1 MKGAAQRQWE
11 KQLRLLELEKELT
24 SLTDRV
30 TKTPSVDERIK
41 LAAEF
46 TRTLEEYVKL

>member
-1 MKGAAQRQWE
+1 MKSAAQRQWE
-11 KQLRLLELEKELT
+11 KQLRLLELETKLK

-30 TKTPSVDERIK
+30 TKTQSVEERIT

-46 TRTLEEYVKL
+46 TKTLESYVKL